1 MPFMKDEV
9 LAVRLDAGMSE
20 ALAEVA
26 AEQDRSRSA
35 IVRSL
40 IDAYVVAARA
50 EIEENE

>member
-1 MPFMKDEV
+1 MKDER
-9 LAVRLDAGMSE
+9 LAVRLDADMSE

-40 IDAYVVAARA
+40 IGAYVVAARA
-50 EIEENE
+50 ESEEDDRDG